1 MIPPRRKLDFWRLLL
16 ILIFLLQAVVFFR
29 NAYQSKDKDKG
40 EGEFIDK
47 VSIIDKTKAK
57 AQGRTISSA
66 YNPSAASNPKAR
78 KIIGTKFAVGSM
90 SDRETSYDHLAISN
104 KMRYT
109 QKHGYDMIW
118 SFEKA
123 EGSYPK
129 DWDRLNE
136 MERAIKAKHRGENAY
151 EWIWWTDFDL
161 IVTNSSITLESMVE
175 LALEPYSAAE
185 RDQIDMII
193 TPDCFPVNSGSLMV
207 RTTPY
212 ILEVIKEWWRQKEI
226 PGEEGDPRS
235 LQDCLRDMV
244 ATGTMGLDKKS
255 TFVKQWQL
263 NAFPP
268 EIKCHQDHI
277 PWQPGFFVIHFAGAW
292 AHVDEPDPTGLLMR
306 KYAPYAV

>member
-1 MIPPRRKLDFWRLLL
+1 MISPRRKQDFWRLLL
-16 ILIFLLQAVVFFR
+16 ISIFLLQAIVFFR
-29 NAYQSKDKDKG
+29 NEYQSKDKG
-40 EGEFIDK
+40 EGELIDK
-47 VSIIDKTKAK
+47 VSNIDKTKAK

-66 YNPSAASNPKAR
+66 YNPSEASNTKAPK
-78 KIIGTKFAVGSM
+78 ILGTKFAVGSM
-90 SDRETSYDHLAISN
+90 SNRETSYDHLAISN

-109 QKHGYDMIW
+109 KKHGYDMIW

-123 EGSYPK
+123 EGNYPK

-136 MERAIKAKHRGENAY
+136 MERAIKATHRGENAY

-161 IVTNSSITLESMVE
+161 IVTNSSITLENMVE